1 MEIKV
6 EKNVQMPNKW
16 GTFRKFLDD
25 SVINA
30 IASLEVGDSF
40 TVKNYGQVNKI
51 RHYAKLKHK
60 KQLESRKEFTGKT
73 VNDGFVYR
81 MWCTKILNPTEHQSF
96 LNSEKELKSKTKL
109 KTQGMLSKKQVVNKD
124 AITHINDV
132 RAKIDNMVLQ
142 LAEINEENRMIVE
155 DIDHIKKVL
164 KEELGYTLEYKN
176 NLKGV

>member
-1 MEIKV
+1 
-6 EKNVQMPNKW
+6 MPNKH
-16 GTFRKFLDD
+16 GNFRKFLDD
-25 SVINA
+25 NVIDA

-40 TVKNYGQVNKI
+40 TVKNYGQVNQI
-51 RHYAKLKHK
+51 RHYAKFKHK

-81 MWCTKILNPTEHQSF
+81 MWCTKILNHDEHQALLDSDNESKS
-96 LNSEKELKSKTKL
+96 LNKL
-109 KTQGMLSKKQVVNKD
+109 KTQGMLSKKQVVNND
-124 AITHINDV
+124 GITTNINDV

-164 KEELGYTLEYKN
+164 REELGHTGKYN
-176 NLKGV
+176 NLRGV